1 MYNHKRRLGKYI
13 QKKTLTVL
21 NSSELIFGCIFFN
34 PNNIVFGIKSE
45 YRIDDQ
51 VDNIDEPILEMQT
64 KYYQKKFD
72 NLKEN
77 PNLVAFRASIK

>member
-1 MYNHKRRLGKYI
+1 M
-13 QKKTLTVL
+13 
-21 NSSELIFGCIFFN
+21 
-34 PNNIVFGIKSE
+34 
-45 YRIDDQ
+45 DDQ